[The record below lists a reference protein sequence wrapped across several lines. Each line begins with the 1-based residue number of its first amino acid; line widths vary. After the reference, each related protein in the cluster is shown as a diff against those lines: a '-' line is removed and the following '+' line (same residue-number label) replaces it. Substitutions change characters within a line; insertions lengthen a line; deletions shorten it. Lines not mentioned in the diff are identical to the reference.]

1 MANISEEP
9 EVEDKGSLDISPT
22 FSLSPKLRNE

>member
-9 EVEDKGSLDISPT
+9 EVEDKGSLDISPHLLS
-22 FSLSPKLRNE
+22 FSKLRNE